1 MKTDFYNEIF
11 NRLNLSKDDLLNE
24 IALLSA
30 YQKLSEFEME
40 VEYFG
45 RKYQES
51 FSSFNNKMEKQQANY
66 ETEND
71 WLAWKFAEEGKN
83 YWASFLKET
92 KS

>member
-1 MKTDFYNEIF
+1 
-11 NRLNLSKDDLLNE
+11 
-24 IALLSA
+24 
-30 YQKLSEFEME
+30 ME